1 MKRSENK
8 QQVTLTDW
16 AIVFYPSIYDAIEH
30 PETVFAKHHCGRP
43 IALFGMA
50 KDDPR
55 HNGETGAFADG
66 HRLITSPIIEIVN
79 GKYHTFNTIYV
90 LDEDNINKDYKKW
103 CEEHQYEQVPNENP
117 NNIIIRHICEN
128 CGWEQILSAEEG
140 YKQGWDYPPKMGMYK
155 IISPRTCG
163 LCNIETTLWW
173 EITCNKTPIDQL
185 SERHWQTLKR
195 ILSEPESILQ

>member
-117 NNIIIRHICEN
+117 NNIIIRHICETAVGN
-128 CGWEQILSAEEG
+128 KYSVLKKVTSKAGTIHQNGHVQNYIT
-140 YKQGWDYPPKMGMYK
+140 P
-155 IISPRTCG
+155 
-163 LCNIETTLWW
+163 NLWFM
-173 EITCNKTPIDQL
+173 QY
-185 SERHWQTLKR
+185 
-195 ILSEPESILQ
+195 